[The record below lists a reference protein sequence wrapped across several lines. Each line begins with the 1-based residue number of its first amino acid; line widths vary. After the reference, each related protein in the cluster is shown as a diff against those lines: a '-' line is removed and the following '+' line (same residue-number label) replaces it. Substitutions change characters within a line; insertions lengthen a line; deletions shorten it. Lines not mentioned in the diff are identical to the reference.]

1 MDKYDILGNIN
12 GEYELLS
19 EIKTKGNS
27 ELFLLYDK
35 FCGRKVL
42 MKSGREDIIENE
54 ARTLSK
60 LSGKGIP
67 AVYGCF
73 EHEGKAYLFR
83 QYIEGKTLRE
93 YVEGYG
99 TLPVKKTVEIG
110 VTVCE
115 IISRLHSFDP
125 PIIHR
130 DIKAD
135 NIILTA
141 DGEIY
146 LIDFGISREY
156 NSSASRDTCVMG
168 TLSSA
173 PPEQFGYGQ
182 TDERSDIYSLGVLLR
197 EMTEAEGKKSAG
209 KLSTVIKKCTMFS
222 PEDRYK
228 SVSEIKSD
236 LLKIT
241 ERKIPKKLIAAAA
254 AVLLCAASVS
264 SAIVYAKTVYKDE
277 TFYYVPIDKLYLG
290 DYTLSS
296 RIPKSVLERYDG
308 DIKIMLETETVD
320 LNKKWAN
327 FAVIAFMKDVPE
339 KQYLKS
345 EISCEYDM
353 NGDGFMDIGVE
364 RTECEFI
371 LSHDV
376 IENLTEEGICFQPA
390 NVQIK
395 SALLSESDLQ

>member
-1 MDKYDILGNIN
+1 MGKLDILEYIP
-12 GEYELLS
+12 GEYELFS
-19 EIKTKGNS
+19 EIKTDGASK
-27 ELFLLYDK
+27 LFLLYDK
-35 FCGRKVL
+35 VCGRKVL
-42 MKSGREDIIENE
+42 MKSGKAELIENE
-54 ARTLSK
+54 ARTLSN

-67 AVYGCF
+67 DVYGCF
-73 EHEGKAYLFR
+73 ARYDAAYLFR
-83 QYIEGKTLRE
+83 QYIEGRTLRE
-93 YVEGYG
+93 YIESSDAF
-99 TLPVKKTVEIG
+99 PVKKAAEIG
-110 VTVCE
+110 IKVCE
-115 IISRLHSFDP
+115 VISRLHSSDP
-125 PIIHR
+125 PVIHR

-197 EMTEAEGKKSAG
+197 EMTGAEGKKSAG
-209 KLSTVIKKCTMFS
+209 KLSAVIKKCTMFS

-236 LLKIT
+236 LLKIS
-241 ERKIPKKLIAAAA
+241 ERKVPKKLMAAAA
-254 AVLLCAASVS
+254 AVLLCAVSASAS
-264 SAIVYAKTVYKDE
+264 IMYAKTVYKDE
-277 TFYYVPIDKLYLG
+277 TFYYVPIDKLYLS
-290 DYTLSS
+290 DYTLSN
-296 RIPKSVLERYDG
+296 RIPKSVLEQYKG
-308 DIKIMLETETVD
+308 DIKITLETETVD

-345 EISCEYDM
+345 EISCEYAM

-376 IENLTEEGICFQPA
+376 IEKLTEEGICFQPA

-395 SALLSESDLQ
+395 SALLSEAD

>member
-1 MDKYDILGNIN
+1 MNRFDALGYISE
-12 GEYELLS
+12 EYELLS
-19 EIKTKGNS
+19 KIKTNGNS
-27 ELFLLYDK
+27 ELILLYDRL
-35 FCGRKVL
+35 CGRKAL
-42 MKSGREDIIENE
+42 MKSGRADMIENE

-73 EHEGKAYLFR
+73 EREGTAYLLR

-93 YVEGYG
+93 YMDSHGAFS
-99 TLPVKKTVEIG
+99 VKKAAETVIK
-110 VTVCE
+110 VCE
-115 IISRLHSFDP
+115 IISRLHSSDP
-125 PIIHR
+125 PVIHR

-135 NIILTA
+135 NIIFTA

-146 LIDFGISREY
+146 IIDFDISREY
-156 NSSASRDTCVMG
+156 NSSAARDTQVMG

-182 TDERSDIYSLGVLLR
+182 TDERSDIYSIGVLLR
-197 EMTEAEGKKSAG
+197 EMTGSDEKKALG
-209 KLSTVIKKCTMFS
+209 KLSPIIKKCTMFS
-222 PEDRYK
+222 PYDRYK

-241 ERKIPKKLIAAAA
+241 ERKVPKKLIAAAA
-254 AVLLCAASVS
+254 AALLCAASVS
-264 SAIVYAKTVYKDE
+264 SAIMYAKTVYKDE
-277 TFYYVPIDKLYLG
+277 TFYYVPIDKLYLS
-290 DYTLSS
+290 DYTLSN
-296 RIPKSVLERYDG
+296 RISKSVLERYEG
-308 DIKIMLETETVD
+308 DIKITLETEIVD
-320 LNKKWAN
+320 RNKNWAN
-327 FAVIAFMKDVPE
+327 FAVIAFMEDVPE

-345 EISCEYDM
+345 EISCGYNM
-353 NGDGFMDIGVE
+353 NADGFMDIGVD

-395 SALLSESDLQ
+395 SALLSDAD

>member
-1 MDKYDILGNIN
+1 MDKLDILGHIS

-35 FCGRKVL
+35 LCGRKVL

-54 ARTLSK
+54 VRTLSK
-60 LSGKGIP
+60 ISGKGIP
-67 AVYGCF
+67 VLYGCL
-73 EHEGKAYLFR
+73 ERGSTAYLFR
-83 QYIEGKTLRE
+83 QYIEGRTLRE
-93 YVEGYG
+93 YAEDCGA
-99 TLPVKKTVEIG
+99 LPVKKAAEIG
-110 VTVCE
+110 VKVCE

-125 PIIHR
+125 PVIHR

-135 NIILTA
+135 NIILTS

-146 LIDFGISREY
+146 IIDFGISREY
-156 NSSASRDTCVMG
+156 NSSAARDTQVMG

-182 TDERSDIYSLGVLLR
+182 TDERSDIYSIGVLLR
-197 EMTEAEGKKSAG
+197 EITEADNKKSLG
-209 KLSTVIKKCTMFS
+209 KLSAVIKKCTMFS
-222 PEDRYK
+222 PDDRYK

-236 LLKIT
+236 LFKIA
-241 ERKIPKKLIAAAA
+241 ERKVPKKLVAAAT

-264 SAIVYAKTVYKDE
+264 ASIAYAREVYGDE
-277 TFYYVPIDKLYLG
+277 TFYYVPIDKLYLS
-290 DYTLSS
+290 DYTLSN
-296 RIPKSVLERYDG
+296 RIPKSVLEQYEG
-308 DIKIMLETETVD
+308 DIKITLETETVD
-320 LNKKWAN
+320 LNKNWAN
-327 FAVIAFMKDVPE
+327 FAVVAFMEDVPE

-345 EISCEYDM
+345 EISCAYFM
-353 NGDGFMDIGVE
+353 NDDGFMAIDIE
-364 RTECEFI
+364 QTKCEFV

-376 IENLTEEGICFQPA
+376 IESLADEGICFQPA

-395 SALLSESDLQ
+395 SALLSEAD